1 MCGLLKNFYSIMLI
15 TLLIACA
22 KDSNKTNFK
31 IFKYNEAE
39 ALTSLDPAFARTQAN
54 IWACTHIYNGLVELN
69 KDMKVKPALCE
80 SWHISPDG
88 KTYSFKLK
96 KGIKFS
102 DDAIFP
108 GSKGREFDAYDVYFS
123 FKRIID
129 STTASTGAWIFNDK
143 LLLDNKGKI
152 ADTSF
157 KVVDKYTFKIYLQ
170 KSYPPFLQLLA
181 MPYAYIIAKES
192 VLKYGKEY
200 RMHPVGTGPFCLKSW
215 EEGNALLLN
224 KNTNYWKKDAAGNSL
239 PYLDIIH
246 ISFINDRNIAFYSFL
261 QKKIDFVSG
270 LDENSR
276 DMVFNYDGTIKKK
289 FSEKYSV
296 QQLTYLN
303 TEYLGFHLD
312 KENYSDK
319 SSPILDRKIR
329 MALNYAVDK
338 QKMVKFLLNNVG
350 IAGTQGFVPPFLL
363 TGAKSKVH
371 GYEYNLNKALQLLKE
386 AGFPQGNNLPTIT
399 LSTIA
404 RFPYKEMAEF
414 MQREWSKVGIKVKIE
429 INTVPNHTE
438 MMSNG
443 KLSFFR
449 ASWLGDYP
457 DAENYLTLFYS
468 KNFSPK
474 GPNRT
479 HFKNKAFDIL
489 YEKSLNEQNDMK
501 RTEIYAQMD
510 QIIMNEAPIIVLFYD
525 QVVRMTQ
532 KYIVGLEAN
541 AMNALVLERVD
552 IMKQTTK

>member
-88 KTYSFKLK
+88 KMYSFKLK

-181 MPYAYIIAKES
+181 MPYAYIVAKES
-192 VLKYGKEY
+192 AIKYGKEY

-215 EEGNALLLN
+215 EEGNALILN
-224 KNTNYWKKDAAGNSL
+224 KNTNYWKKDSAGNSL
-239 PYLDIIH
+239 PYLDIVH

-289 FSEKYSV
+289 FSDKYSV
-296 QQLTYLN
+296 QQVTYLN

-319 SSPILDRKIR
+319 SSPILNKKVR

-371 GYEYNLNKALQLLKE
+371 GYGYDLNKALQLLKE

-443 KLSFFR
+443 KLSIFR

-479 HFKNKAFDIL
+479 HFKSKTFDVL
-489 YEKSLNEQNDMK
+489 YEKSLNEQNDLK
-501 RTEIYAQMD
+501 RTEIYTQMD
-510 QIIMNEAPIIVLFYD
+510 QIVMNEAPIIVLFYD

-532 KYIVGLEAN
+532 KHIVGLEAN

-552 IMKQTTK
+552 MVKSNR